1 MTSFSSVAI
10 VGAGLAGLSCAQ
22 ALRSAG
28 LQVTVLDKS
37 RGVAGRMSTRR
48 GEGWQADHGAQYF
61 TARDPAFAAEVARW
75 MAAGVAAPW
84 TPHIAVLGGDDP
96 LRDVRGSLGGVVS
109 GGDSGGAVGG
119 ALGGPGEGGLVRHV
133 GVPRMTSPAQWLAEG
148 LGVRTG
154 HTVQSVQHDGTQ
166 WRLGTAE
173 HGWLPEAFDALVLAM
188 PAPQADTLLRQ
199 GVTELDGAGAE
210 THAGVH
216 AGARAL
222 ADVAAAVTMRG
233 CWALMLRFDAPVDL
247 PFDAAFVNAGPLRWM
262 ARDSHKPGR
271 PASASASAFGGETWV
286 LHASAEWS
294 EAHIEDTP
302 EAASQ
307 ALLAA
312 FAGWGGPSP
321 AACTAHRWRYADSLP
336 PPTGLRHWLPELGLG
351 LCGDWLAAGK
361 VEGAWLSGQALAM
374 QVLGR
379 QV

>member
-1 MTSFSSVAI
+1 MTSISCVAV

-61 TARDPAFAAEVARW
+61 TARHPTFAAEVARW
-75 MAAGVAAPW
+75 TDAGVAAPW
-84 TPHIAVLGGDDP
+84 TPRIAVLGGDDP
-96 LRDVRGSLGGVVS
+96 QRDGRGSLGGGAS
-109 GGDSGGAVGG
+109 GDGGD
-119 ALGGPGEGGLVRHV
+119 GGLVRHV

-154 HTVQSVQHDGTQ
+154 HTVQTVQRDGAQ
-166 WRLGTAE
+166 WRLSTAE

-188 PAPQADTLLRQ
+188 PAPQAEALLRQ
-199 GVTELDGAGAE
+199 GWQGSDGTGVDAGAQVQ
-210 THAGVH
+210 AQAQAQV
-216 AGARAL
+216 L
-222 ADVAAAVTMRG
+222 ADVAAAVAMRG

-271 PASASASAFGGETWV
+271 PACASVSASASASAAAGETWV
-286 LHASAEWS
+286 LHASAAWS
-294 EAHIEDTP
+294 EAHIEDSP
-302 EAASQ
+302 EAVAE

-312 FAGWGGPSP
+312 FAGWGGPTP
-321 AACTAHRWRYADSLP
+321 AAWTAHRWRHADSLP
-336 PPTGLRHWLPELGLG
+336 PPPGLRHWLPELGLG

-361 VEGAWLSGQALAM
+361 VEGAWLSGHGLAM

>member
-1 MTSFSSVAI
+1 MTSISSVAV

-48 GEGWQADHGAQYF
+48 SEGWQADHGAQYF
-61 TARDPAFAAEVARW
+61 TARHPAFAAEVARW
-75 MAAGVAAPW
+75 TDAGVAAPW
-84 TPHIAVLGGDDP
+84 TPRIAVLGGDDP
-96 LRDVRGSLGGVVS
+96 QRDVRGSLGGGAS
-109 GGDSGGAVGG
+109 GDAGDAGDA
-119 ALGGPGEGGLVRHV
+119 GLVRHV

-154 HTVQSVQHDGTQ
+154 HTVQTLQRDGVQ
-166 WRLGTAE
+166 WRLGTVE
-173 HGWLPEAFDALVLAM
+173 HGWLSEAFDALVLAM
-188 PAPQADTLLRQ
+188 PAPQAEALLRQ
-199 GVTELDGAGAE
+199 GWQGSDG
-210 THAGVH
+210 TGVD
-216 AGARAL
+216 ADAQVDAQAQAQVL

-247 PFDAAFVNAGPLRWM
+247 PFDAAFVNAGPVRWM

-271 PASASASAFGGETWV
+271 PASVTAGETWV
-286 LHASAEWS
+286 LHASPAWS
-294 EAHIEDTP
+294 EAHIDDSP
-302 EAASQ
+302 EAAAE

-312 FAGWGGPSP
+312 FAGWGGPRP
-321 AACTAHRWRYADSLP
+321 ATWTAHRWRYADSLP
-336 PPTGLRHWLPELGLG
+336 PPHGLRHWLPELGLG

-361 VEGAWLSGQALAM
+361 VEGAWLSGQAVAR

-379 QV
+379 QL

>member
-28 LQVTVLDKS
+28 VQVTVLDKS

-61 TARDPAFAAEVARW
+61 TARHPAFAAEVARW
-75 MAAGVAAPW
+75 MDAGVAVPWAPR
-84 TPHIAVLGGDDP
+84 IAVLGGDDP
-96 LRDVRGSLGGVVS
+96 RRDVRGSLGGGAS
-109 GGDSGGAVGG
+109 GGVGG
-119 ALGGPGEGGLVRHV
+119 AGDGGLVRHV

-154 HTVQSVQHDGTQ
+154 HTVQTLRRDGTR

-188 PAPQADTLLRQ
+188 PSPQAEALLRQ
-199 GVTELDGAGAE
+199 GWQGRDGAGAD
-210 THAGVH
+210 AD
-216 AGARAL
+216 AL
-222 ADVAAAVTMRG
+222 VNVAAAVTMRG
-233 CWALMLRFDAPVDL
+233 CWALMLRFDAAVDL

-271 PASASASAFGGETWV
+271 PASANGGDTWV
-286 LHASAEWS
+286 LHASPEWS

-302 EAASQ
+302 EAAAE
-307 ALLAA
+307 ALLDA
-312 FAGWGGPSP
+312 FAGWGGPRP

-336 PPTGLRHWLPELGLG
+336 PPPDLRQWVPALGLG

-361 VEGAWLSGQALAM
+361 VEGAWLSGHGLAM

-379 QV
+379 QM

>member
-1 MTSFSSVAI
+1 MTSISSVAV

-61 TARDPAFAAEVARW
+61 TARHPAFAAEVARW
-75 MAAGVAAPW
+75 TDAGVAAPW
-84 TPHIAVLGGDDP
+84 TPRIAVLGGDDP
-96 LRDVRGSLGGVVS
+96 QRDLRGSLGGGAS
-109 GGDSGGAVGG
+109 GGVGDAREGGD
-119 ALGGPGEGGLVRHV
+119 GGLVRHV

-154 HTVQSVQHDGTQ
+154 HTVQALKRDGAR

-199 GVTELDGAGAE
+199 GWQGMDGAAAVADADADARA
-210 THAGVH
+210 HAQ
-216 AGARAL
+216 AQAL

-271 PASASASAFGGETWV
+271 PASASAAAYETWV
-286 LHASAEWS
+286 LHASPEWS

-302 EAASQ
+302 EAAAQ

-312 FAGWGGPSP
+312 FAGWGGPRP
-321 AACTAHRWRYADSLP
+321 AAWTAHRWRYADSLP
-336 PPTGLRHWLPELGLG
+336 PPPVLRHWLPEWGLG

-361 VEGAWLSGQALAM
+361 VEGAWLSGHGLAM

-379 QV
+379 QM